1 MAKKSMVARERN
13 RKYKVRVRNR
23 CQFVDPNSGKVCGRP
38 RGYIRRFGLC
48 RIHFRELAL
57 QVVDQSQS
65 VHPEWFGEHQP
76 AMHAAGRRRVS
87 IPQRP
92 RGARAGRQPQ
102 QVQLHIWQPH
112 RHQGEPR
119 LPLDLV
125 TARRYRGKTN
135 ELFTQFLCNVARHA
149 SDFSEQPW
157 TDLRVVDPLAGG
169 GTTLLVA
176 LSLGADVAGVEKS
189 PQDVESTAAFLRAYT
204 REKGI
209 PCKVQEERLRGV
221 GRRWWFRVGRAPQG
235 QCILALG
242 ETARA
247 EDLLRGVRPPHLI
260 VTDLPYGIQHHGPL
274 VALLDDA
281 LPVWAG
287 LLLPG
292 GALAFSW
299 DATRFS
305 REEML
310 AIVGREGRLAVL
322 HDPPYDAL
330 AHRVDRVIRRRD
342 VLVARRGG

>member
-1 MAKKSMVARERN
+1 MTTLLAQIAPQRSTQYAELASALA
-13 RKYKVRVRNR
+13 
-23 CQFVDPNSGKVCGRP
+23 P
-38 RGYIRRFGLC
+38 
-48 RIHFRELAL
+48 HELAL
-57 QVVDQSQS
+57 SPLGRHIVGVEAVRLGGQDYLRVELRGEADARLARELGSLATVSA
-65 VHPEWFGEHQP
+65 WFAYREALG
-76 AMHAAGRRRVS
+76 
-87 IPQRP
+87 
-92 RGARAGRQPQ
+92 
-102 QVQLHIWQPH
+102 
-112 RHQGEPR
+112 GEPGPWLR
-119 LPLDLV
+119 PVETGFQPFLPLDLV

-274 VALLDDA
+274 VALLDEA

-310 AIVGREGRLAVL
+310 AIVGREGRLEVL
-322 HDPPYDAL
+322 NDPPYDAL

>member
-1 MAKKSMVARERN
+1 MRLGGQDYLRVELRGEADARLARELGSLATVSAWFA
-13 RKYKVRVRNR
+13 Y
-23 CQFVDPNSGKVCGRP
+23 
-38 RGYIRRFGLC
+38 
-48 RIHFRELAL
+48 REAL
-57 QVVDQSQS
+57 
-65 VHPEWFGEHQP
+65 G
-76 AMHAAGRRRVS
+76 
-87 IPQRP
+87 
-92 RGARAGRQPQ
+92 
-102 QVQLHIWQPH
+102 
-112 RHQGEPR
+112 GEPGPWLR
-119 LPLDLV
+119 PVETGFQPFLPPDLV

-260 VTDLPYGIQHHGPL
+260 VTDLPYGISTTGRSWRSSTGRSRVGG
-274 VALLDDA
+274 VAPA
-281 LPVWAG
+281 R
-287 LLLPG
+287 
-292 GALAFSW
+292 GALAFLGR
-299 DATRFS
+299 DALS
-305 REEML
+305 PGEEML
-310 AIVGREGRLAVL
+310 ASGARGKARRTARSALRRPGPPGGPGHPPPRRPGGPAGRLDVKADVQDVAVL
-322 HDPPYDAL
+322 D
-330 AHRVDRVIRRRD
+330 D
-342 VLVARRGG
+342 VLFALEAQPPQAARPGHRLRGVMSA